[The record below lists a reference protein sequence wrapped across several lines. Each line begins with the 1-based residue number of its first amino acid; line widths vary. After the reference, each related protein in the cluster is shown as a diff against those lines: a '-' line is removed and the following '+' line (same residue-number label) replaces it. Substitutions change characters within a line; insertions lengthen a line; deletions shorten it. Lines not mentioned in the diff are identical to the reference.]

1 MIYSPWF
8 SNLLAWTFFR
18 WWGLWACDQW
28 YRAHFSWYFEEWPF
42 HFCLQVHAF
51 HKCDS
56 LWPETDN
63 LCIIHDC
70 HTSCDQWSFMEFFF
84 PDQWPAETSSC
95 IIFLWWD
102 LLKHTWKGLGSSLPC
117 YNLNFFCAYTASGSV
132 PLLYW
137 WVSTYG
143 KRESQVIA
151 FLEDLFNLFFVC
163 MGAMGSTSI
172 AYRS

>member
-28 YRAHFSWYFEEWPF
+28 YRAHFSWNFEEWPF
-42 HFCLQVHAF
+42 HFYLQVHAF

-70 HTSCDQWSFMEFFF
+70 HTSCDQWSFMDFFF
-84 PDQWPAETSSC
+84 RSMACW
-95 IIFLWWD
+95 
-102 LLKHTWKGLGSSLPC
+102 
-117 YNLNFFCAYTASGSV
+117 NFFLYHLSMMGFAEAYLEGVREFTALLQSKLLLCIYCKRLSTLTVLVGEYIWEKGKSGDRIS
-132 PLLYW
+132 W
-137 WVSTYG
+137 G
-143 KRESQVIA
+143 
-151 FLEDLFNLFFVC
+151 FV
-163 MGAMGSTSI
+163 
-172 AYRS
+172 